1 MAVIPD
7 SLKMRSGSYLIKLRL
22 IQRLQRIHGGTIAAA
37 GMAISVGALATSI
50 VWAGLLYLEDRR
62 ATNLLAMS
70 PLGQLEALAHA
81 GQFAALK
88 SRNMA
93 PFEGGNIGAL
103 AKTSP
108 YSYKVQMRSDN
119 DDALPHS
126 WRQWY
131 YFSLDDLPTD
141 APVTLTIEGLGI
153 PHYFLPFYSLDN
165 VDWIQFPESSVKQL
179 APDTV
184 QITLQFTQPKIWFA
198 RYIPYTY
205 SRLLRYLDGVK
216 QKPDTTITY
225 LGRTPGGRRMPLVTI
240 TEQQGIEAKERVII
254 HARTHP
260 GEVGASL
267 VLEGLINFLLSDS
280 ESARSLRRRVIFSIV
295 PMVNIDGVVAGNN
308 RTNTAGINLEGQWIQ
323 ASTSPL
329 KLDPKK
335 TPGEIKLL
343 NKAFRDMVA
352 SGVPVTVAL
361 NLHTSAGQP
370 SDNLFAFPH
379 FGPIG
384 RGYSSREAQLYDK
397 QIKFINLLAEIY
409 GQDRVMAPPADG
421 GRYFLDRRLP
431 ESWWWLN
438 FQDRVMAL
446 TLESTYGLAGKSG
459 RWVKPRDLRALG
471 ESLARA
477 IGSYHESALA
487 LGRTRRPMVVQ

>member
-1 MAVIPD
+1 MA
-7 SLKMRSGSYLIKLRL
+7 LC
-22 IQRLQRIHGGTIAAA
+22 
-37 GMAISVGALATSI
+37 VGAFATSI
-50 VWAGLLYLEDRR
+50 VWVGLIYLEERR
-62 ATNLLAMS
+62 AADLLSIS

-93 PFEGGNIGAL
+93 SFEGGNIGAVV
-103 AKTSP
+103 KTSP
-108 YSYKVQMRSDN
+108 YSYKLQMRSDN

-131 YFSLDDLPTD
+131 YFCLDDLPTD
-141 APVTLTIEGLGI
+141 APVTVTVEGLGI
-153 PHYFLPFYSLDN
+153 PNYFLPFYSLDN
-165 VDWIQFPESSVKQL
+165 VDWIQFPESGVKQL
-179 APDTV
+179 NPQTV
-184 QITLQFTQPKIWFA
+184 QITLQFKQSKIWFA

-205 SRLLRYLDGVK
+205 SRLMRYLDGVK
-216 QKPDTTITY
+216 DKPDVKISY
-225 LGRTPGGRRMPLVTI
+225 LGRSPGGRRMPLVTI
-240 TEQQGIEAKERVII
+240 TEDQGIRTKERVII

-280 ESARSLRRRVIFSIV
+280 ESARSLRSRVIFSII
-295 PMVNIDGVVAGNN
+295 PMVNIDGVIAGNN

-323 ASTSPL
+323 AATSSL
-329 KLDPKK
+329 KLDAHK

-343 NKAFRDMVA
+343 NKAFRDMLA

-370 SDNLFAFPH
+370 SDNVFAFPH
-379 FGPIG
+379 FGPVG
-384 RGYSSREAQLYDK
+384 RGYSPREAQLYDK
-397 QIKFINLLAEIY
+397 QIKFINLLAEAY
-409 GQDRVMAPPADG
+409 GQDRIMAPPADG
-421 GRYFLDRRLP
+421 GRYFLARRLP

-471 ESLARA
+471 EALALA

-487 LGRTRRPMVVQ
+487 LGRTRRPMIVQ